1 MKSNLEPILYIALLF
16 IPVLIAGITVFFIK
30 LSESHLKLLLA
41 FSAAYLLALSFLH
54 LLPEIFSTIPSPH
67 AGLWVLAGFFIQVL
81 LEFFSSGIEH
91 GHAHIHA
98 EKNKIPLVLLFG
110 LYLHSFIEG
119 LPLESIFNE
128 SQSNGLIS
136 FLMGITLHNIP
147 ISIAFAGL
155 LIHQQLSKNKVIM
168 YLIFLALMAPLGAL
182 IGNVIQNTLGNI
194 EHLST
199 IFTALVVGIFLHI
212 ATTIIF
218 ESSEKNHRYHITK
231 LLSILLGVALG
242 YLLSK

>member
-1 MKSNLEPILYIALLF
+1 MQAVLYISLLVA
-16 IPVLIAGITVFFIK
+16 PVLIAGITVFFIK
-30 LSESHLKLLLA
+30 LTESHLKLLLA

-54 LLPEIFSTIPSPH
+54 LIPEIFSSLPARQ

-91 GHAHIHA
+91 GHAHIHHA
-98 EKNKIPLVLLFG
+98 KNNIPIVLLFG

-119 LPLESIFNE
+119 LPLAGIFNID
-128 SQSNGLIS
+128 QTKGLIS

-155 LIHQQLSKNKVIM
+155 LTHQQIAKNKTVL
-168 YLIFLALMAPLGAL
+168 YLLLLALMAPFGAL
-182 IGNVIQNTLGNI
+182 TGYFI
-194 EHLST
+194 ETMFGSIAQLST
-199 IFTALVVGIFLHI
+199 IFTAIVVGIFLHI

-242 YLLSK
+242 YLLSA

>member
-1 MKSNLEPILYIALLF
+1 M
-16 IPVLIAGITVFFIK
+16 LIAGITVFYIK
-30 LSESHLKLLLA
+30 LTESHLKLLLA

-54 LLPEIFSTIPSPH
+54 LVPDIFSSLPAKQ

-98 EKNKIPLVLLFG
+98 EKNKIPLALLFG
-110 LYLHSFIEG
+110 LFLHSFIEG
-119 LPLESIFNE
+119 LPLAGIFALSPNN
-128 SQSNGLIS
+128 QPFS

-155 LIHQQLSKNKVIM
+155 LIHQQLAKNKITL
-168 YLIFLALMAPLGAL
+168 YLLLLAIMAPLGAL
-182 IGNVIQNTLGNI
+182 TGHFIEITFGSI
-194 EHLST
+194 EHLSV
-199 IFTALVVGIFLHI
+199 IFTAIVVGIFLHI

>member
-1 MKSNLEPILYIALLF
+1 MLL
-16 IPVLIAGITVFFIK
+16 AGITVFYIK
-30 LSESHLKLLLA
+30 LTESHLKLLLA

-54 LLPEIFSTIPSPH
+54 LLPEIFSTIPSPR

-98 EKNKIPLVLLFG
+98 EKSKIPMVLLFG

-119 LPLESIFNE
+119 LPLAGIFNA
-128 SQSNGLIS
+128 SQSTQLIS

-155 LIHQQLSKNKVIM
+155 LIHQQLAKNKIIM
-168 YLIFLALMAPLGAL
+168 YLMLLAGMAPVGAL
-182 IGNVIQNTLGNI
+182 IGYGIQTTMGNI
-194 EHLST
+194 AHLST
-199 IFTALVVGIFLHI
+199 IFTAIVVGIFLHI

-242 YLLSK
+242 YLLSR

>member
-1 MKSNLEPILYIALLF
+1 LKNSFFLESLLYISLLF
-16 IPVLIAGITVFFIK
+16 IPVLIAGTTVFFFK
-30 LSESHLKLLLA
+30 LSESHLKLFLA

-54 LLPEIFSTIPSPH
+54 LIPGIYVSLTPRN

-91 GHAHIHA
+91 GHAHIHS
-98 EKNKIPLVLLFG
+98 EKHKIPMVLLLG

-119 LPLESIFNE
+119 LPLSGIYTEASSKE
-128 SQSNGLIS
+128 LS

-155 LIHQQLSKNKVIM
+155 LAHQHLSKNKTIL
-168 YLIFLALMAPLGAL
+168 YLLILALMAPLGAFVGSF
-182 IGNVIQNTLGNI
+182 INTPIN
-194 EHLST
+194 ST
-199 IFTALVVGIFLHI
+199 EIFTAIVIGIFLHI

-231 LLSILLGVALG
+231 LLSILCGVALA
-242 YLLSK
+242 YFLT

>member
-1 MKSNLEPILYIALLF
+1 MEALLYISLLF
-16 IPVLIAGITVFFIK
+16 LPVLLAGITVFFIK
-30 LSESHLKLLLA
+30 LTESHLKLLLA

-54 LLPEIFSTIPSPH
+54 LIPEIFSSIPARQ
-67 AGLWVLAGFFIQVL
+67 AGMWVLSGFFIQVL

-119 LPLESIFNE
+119 LPLAGIFNA
-128 SQSNGLIS
+128 SSNDQPVS

-155 LIHQQLSKNKVIM
+155 LIHQQLAKNKIVV
-168 YLIFLALMAPLGAL
+168 YLLLLALMAPIGAL
-182 IGNVIQNTLGNI
+182 TGHFI
-194 EHLST
+194 ELAVGSIAHLSV
-199 IFTALVVGIFLHI
+199 IFTAIVVGIFLHI

-218 ESSEKNHRYHITK
+218 ESSEKNHRYHVTK
-231 LLSILLGVALG
+231 LLSILLGVALA
-242 YLLSK
+242 YVLT

>member
-1 MKSNLEPILYIALLF
+1 MESVLYIALLF
-16 IPVLIAGITVFFIK
+16 IPVLLAGVTVFFIK
-30 LSESHLKLLLA
+30 LTESHLKLLLA

-54 LLPEIFSTIPSPH
+54 LLPEIFSTIPSPR

-98 EKNKIPLVLLFG
+98 NKSKIPVVLLFG

-119 LPLESIFNE
+119 LPLAGIFNT

-147 ISIAFAGL
+147 ISIAFSGL
-155 LIHQQLSKNKVIM
+155 LIHQQIAKSKVVIYLVLLS
-168 YLIFLALMAPLGAL
+168 LMAPLGAV
-182 IGNVIQNTLGNI
+182 IGYLMQTTLGNT

-199 IFTALVVGIFLHI
+199 IFTAIVVGIFLHI

>member
-1 MKSNLEPILYIALLF
+1 MLESFLYILLLF
-16 IPVLIAGITVFFIK
+16 LPVLLAGIKVFFIK
-30 LSESHLKLLLA
+30 LTESHLKLLLA

-54 LLPEIFSTIPSPH
+54 LIPEIFSSLPARQ

-119 LPLESIFNE
+119 LPLSGIFNAM
-128 SQSNGLIS
+128 QSAQQVS
-136 FLMGITLHNIP
+136 FLTGVTLHNIP

-155 LIHQQLSKNKVIM
+155 LIHQQIAKNKIIL
-168 YLIFLALMAPLGAL
+168 YLLLLAAMAPLGAL
-182 IGNVIQNTLGNI
+182 TGYFIELFFGSI
-194 EHLST
+194 EHLSI
-199 IFTALVVGIFLHI
+199 IFTAIVVGIFLHI

-231 LLSILLGVALG
+231 LLSILLGVALA
-242 YLLSK
+242 YMLT

>member
-1 MKSNLEPILYIALLF
+1 MEPILYISLLF
-16 IPVLIAGITVFFIK
+16 LPVLLAGITVFFIK
-30 LSESHLKLLLA
+30 LTESHLKLLLA

-54 LLPEIFSTIPSPH
+54 LIPEIFSSLPARH
-67 AGLWVLAGFFIQVL
+67 AGLWILAGFFIQVL

-98 EKNKIPLVLLFG
+98 EKNNIPVVLLFG

-119 LPLESIFNE
+119 LPLAGIFNS
-128 SQSNGLIS
+128 SQSNQPLS

-155 LIHQQLSKNKVIM
+155 LIHQQIAKNKIVL
-168 YLIFLALMAPLGAL
+168 YLVLLAFMAPFGAL
-182 IGNVIQNTLGNI
+182 IGHCIEMVLGSI
-194 EHLST
+194 EQLSI
-199 IFTALVVGIFLHI
+199 IFTAIVVGIFLHI

-231 LLSILLGVALG
+231 LLSILLGVALA
-242 YLLSK
+242 YVLT

>member
-1 MKSNLEPILYIALLF
+1 MEPFIYISLLF
-16 IPVLIAGITVFFIK
+16 LPVLIAGITVFFIK
-30 LSESHLKLLLA
+30 LTESHLKLLLA

-54 LLPEIFSTIPSPH
+54 LVPEIFSSLPSRQ

-119 LPLESIFNE
+119 LPLAGIFNA
-128 SQSNGLIS
+128 SQSAQQIS
-136 FLMGITLHNIP
+136 FLMGVTLHNIP

-155 LIHQQLSKNKVIM
+155 LIHQQIAKNKIIL
-168 YLIFLALMAPLGAL
+168 YLLLLAGMAPLGSL
-182 IGNVIQNTLGNI
+182 MGHFIEISFGSI
-194 EHLST
+194 EHLSV
-199 IFTALVVGIFLHI
+199 IFTAIVVGIFLHI

-231 LLSILLGVALG
+231 LLSILLGVALA
-242 YLLSK
+242 YALT

>member
-1 MKSNLEPILYIALLF
+1 LEALLYISLLF
-16 IPVLIAGITVFFIK
+16 VPVLLAGITVFFIK
-30 LSESHLKLLLA
+30 LTESHLKLLLA

-54 LLPEIFSTIPSPH
+54 LIPEIFSSLPARQ
-67 AGLWVLAGFFIQVL
+67 AGLWILAGFFIQVL

-98 EKNKIPLVLLFG
+98 EKSKIPLALLFG
-110 LYLHSFIEG
+110 LFLHSFIEG
-119 LPLESIFNE
+119 LPMADIFTLHNYR
-128 SQSNGLIS
+128 SIS

-155 LIHQQLSKNKVIM
+155 LIHQQIAKNKIIV
-168 YLIFLALMAPLGAL
+168 YLLLLASMAPLGAVIGCL
-182 IGNVIQNTLGNI
+182 IEASFGVMVN
-194 EHLST
+194 LSV
-199 IFTALVVGIFLHI
+199 IFTAIVVGIFLHI

-231 LLSILLGVALG
+231 LLSILLGVALA
-242 YLLSK
+242 YVLT

>member
-1 MKSNLEPILYIALLF
+1 MESVLYIALLF
-16 IPVLIAGITVFFIK
+16 IPVLLAGITVFFIK
-30 LSESHLKLLLA
+30 LTESHLKLLLA

-54 LLPEIFSTIPSPH
+54 LVPDIFSSLPARQ

-98 EKNKIPLVLLFG
+98 EKNKIPLALLFG
-110 LYLHSFIEG
+110 LFLHSFIEG
-119 LPLESIFNE
+119 LPLAGIFAS
-128 SQSNGLIS
+128 SQSNQLIS

-155 LIHQQLSKNKVIM
+155 LVHQRLAKNKIII
-168 YLIFLALMAPLGAL
+168 YLSLLSIMAPLGAL
-182 IGNVIQNTLGNI
+182 TGHFIEIAFGSIQ
-194 EHLST
+194 HLSVL
-199 IFTALVVGIFLHI
+199 FTAIVVGIFLHI

-231 LLSILLGVALG
+231 LISILLGVALA
-242 YLLSK
+242 YLLT

>member
-1 MKSNLEPILYIALLF
+1 LESILYIALLF
-16 IPVLIAGITVFFIK
+16 VPVLIAGITVFYIK
-30 LSESHLKLLLA
+30 LTESHLKLLLA

-54 LLPEIFSTIPSPH
+54 LLPEIFSNIPSPH

-98 EKNKIPLVLLFG
+98 EKNKIPLALLFG
-110 LYLHSFIEG
+110 LFLHSFIEG
-119 LPLESIFNE
+119 LPLAGIFNP
-128 SQSNGLIS
+128 SQSKQSIS
-136 FLMGITLHNIP
+136 FLMGVTLHNIP

-155 LIHQQLSKNKVIM
+155 LIHQQLAKSKIIT
-168 YLIFLALMAPLGAL
+168 YLLLLAFMAPLGAL
-182 IGNVIQNTLGNI
+182 IGYCIQNTLGNI

-199 IFTALVVGIFLHI
+199 IFTAIVVGIFLHI
-212 ATTIIF
+212 STTIIF

-242 YLLSK
+242 YWLSK

>member
-1 MKSNLEPILYIALLF
+1 MKSNLLEPFLYISLLF
-16 IPVLIAGITVFFIK
+16 LPVLIAGITVFFIK
-30 LSESHLKLLLA
+30 LTESHLKLLLA

-54 LLPEIFSTIPSPH
+54 LIPEIFSSLPARQ

-98 EKNKIPLVLLFG
+98 EKNNIPFVLLCG

-119 LPLESIFNE
+119 LPLAGIFTT
-128 SQSNGLIS
+128 QSNQSIS
-136 FLMGITLHNIP
+136 FLMGVTLHNIP

-155 LIHQQLSKNKVIM
+155 LIRQQIVKNKIIF
-168 YLIFLALMAPLGAL
+168 YLLLLAAMATLGSL
-182 IGNVIQNTLGNI
+182 IGYFIEMAFGSI
-194 EHLST
+194 EHLSI
-199 IFTALVVGIFLHI
+199 IFTAIVVGIFLHI

-231 LLSILLGVALG
+231 LLSILLGVALA
-242 YLLSK
+242 YMLT

>member
-1 MKSNLEPILYIALLF
+1 MNALLYILLLF
-16 IPVLIAGITVFFIK
+16 LPVLLAGVTVFFVK
-30 LSESHLKLLLA
+30 LTESRLKLLLA

-54 LLPEIFSTIPSPH
+54 LIPDIFSSLPARQ

-98 EKNKIPLVLLFG
+98 EKHKIPLVLLCG

-119 LPLESIFNE
+119 LPLAGIFNAE
-128 SQSNGLIS
+128 QSQKQNS
-136 FLMGITLHNIP
+136 FLMGVTLHNIP
-147 ISIAFAGL
+147 ISVAFAGL
-155 LIHQQLSKNKVIM
+155 LLHQQIAKNRIII
-168 YLIFLALMAPLGAL
+168 YLLLLALMAPLGSLTGHFIEIAF
-182 IGNVIQNTLGNI
+182 GSI
-194 EHLST
+194 EHLSI
-199 IFTALVVGIFLHI
+199 IFTAIVVGIFLHI

-231 LLSILLGVALG
+231 LISILLGVALA
-242 YLLSK
+242 YALT

>member
-1 MKSNLEPILYIALLF
+1 LLLF
-16 IPVLIAGITVFFIK
+16 LPVLLAGITVFFIK
-30 LSESHLKLLLA
+30 LTESRLKLLLA

-54 LLPEIFSTIPSPH
+54 LIPDIFSSLPARQ
-67 AGLWVLAGFFIQVL
+67 AGLWILAGFFIQVL

-98 EKNKIPLVLLFG
+98 EKNNIPLVLLGG

-119 LPLESIFNE
+119 LPLTGIFNAE
-128 SQSNGLIS
+128 QSVKEIS
-136 FLMGITLHNIP
+136 FLTGVTLHNIP

-155 LIHQQLSKNKVIM
+155 LIHQQLAKNKIIL
-168 YLIFLALMAPLGAL
+168 YLVLLASMAPLGAL
-182 IGNVIQNTLGNI
+182 IGHFIEMTFGSL
-194 EHLST
+194 EHLSI
-199 IFTALVVGIFLHI
+199 IFTAVVVGIFLHI

-231 LLSILLGVALG
+231 LISILAGVALA
-242 YLLSK
+242 YVLT

>member
-1 MKSNLEPILYIALLF
+1 LEPLLYISLLF
-16 IPVLIAGITVFFIK
+16 IPVLLAGITVFFIK
-30 LSESHLKLLLA
+30 LTESHLKLLLA

-54 LLPEIFSTIPSPH
+54 LIPEIFSSLSARQ

-98 EKNKIPLVLLFG
+98 EKNKIPMVLLFG

-119 LPLESIFNE
+119 LPLAGIFIP
-128 SQSNGLIS
+128 SQHDKLVS
-136 FLMGITLHNIP
+136 FLMGVTLHNIP

-155 LIHQQLSKNKVIM
+155 LIHHQIAKNKIIL
-168 YLIFLALMAPLGAL
+168 YLLLLALMAPLGAL
-182 IGNVIQNTLGNI
+182 LGYFINVSFGNI
-194 EHLST
+194 EQFSI
-199 IFTALVVGIFLHI
+199 IFTAIVVGIFLHI
-212 ATTIIF
+212 STTIIF

-231 LLSILLGVALG
+231 LLSILLGVALA
-242 YLLSK
+242 YVLT

>member
-1 MKSNLEPILYIALLF
+1 M
-16 IPVLIAGITVFFIK
+16 PVFAAGITVFFIK
-30 LSESHLKLLLA
+30 LTESHLKLLLA

-54 LLPEIFSTIPSPH
+54 LLPEIFSTIPSPR

-98 EKNKIPLVLLFG
+98 EKNKIPLALLFG
-110 LYLHSFIEG
+110 LFLHSFIEG
-119 LPLESIFNE
+119 LPLADIFNA
-128 SQSNGLIS
+128 SQNKRIIS

-147 ISIAFAGL
+147 ISLAFSGL

-168 YLIFLALMAPLGAL
+168 YLVVLALMAPLGAL
-182 IGNVIQNTLGNI
+182 IGYLMQSTLANI
-194 EHLST
+194 EHLSS
-199 IFTALVVGIFLHI
+199 IFTAIVVGIFLHI